1 MPVYPVEWVPVT
13 MSGRYPQ
20 MAKNDMLVWER
31 FLLIHG
37 GEFEAAAYN
46 VALGG
51 VTPAGDELSEADRLM
66 WKYNTAKKIDALLR
80 REGECW
86 LVEVKPTASL
96 SAIGQVVGYTLLAKV
111 DPFTDLP
118 VFPVIVTDGVDPDVQ
133 YVANQLGV
141 SVLIFPE
148 RVPPRIG

>member
-51 VTPAGDELSEADRLM
+51 VTPAGDELSEARPWFSTVAPLAM
-66 WKYNTAKKIDALLR
+66 AT
-80 REGECW
+80 
-86 LVEVKPTASL
+86 
-96 SAIGQVVGYTLLAKV
+96 TLLSV
-111 DPFTDLP
+111 
-118 VFPVIVTDGVDPDVQ
+118 GVDP
-133 YVANQLGV
+133 A
-141 SVLIFPE
+141 
-148 RVPPRIG
+148 